1 MVAGQ
6 REYTIVVS
14 ALTGGTTSCGEVVLL
29 CDCPFCTSDESKV
42 VDSRDSESGDAIRRR
57 RECLVC
63 ERRYTTYERIE
74 EVPLVVV
81 KSDDRQEVFT
91 RQKVLNGLL
100 RACEKRDIPL
110 DRLERAVDDIENDLR
125 RVSGRPVTTRM
136 VGERALRHL
145 RDIDKVAYIRFASVY
160 RQFDDIEEFQ
170 QELAQL
176 ELHRA
181 PSRFRARSRFRAS
194 TPARSYATRPSSPQ
208 PHAVATQG
216 RTGHD

>member
-1 MVAGQ
+1 
-6 REYTIVVS
+6 
-14 ALTGGTTSCGEVVLL
+14 LH
-29 CDCPFCTSDESKV
+29 CPFCNSDESKV
-42 VDSRDSESGDAIRRR
+42 VDSRDSEAGDAIRRR
-57 RECLVC
+57 RECLAC

-74 EVPLVVV
+74 EVPLVVA
-81 KSDDRQEVFT
+81 KSDGRQELFT

-110 DRLERAVDDIENDLR
+110 DRLERAIDDIENDLR

-176 ELHRA
+176 EVSGAEPLPGEEPLPGIGA
-181 PSRFRARSRFRAS
+181 GELYADDTIFT
-194 TPARSYATRPSSPQ
+194 TPRQ
-208 PHAVATQG
+208 AVATQG
-216 RTGHD
+216 GTGHD

>member
-1 MVAGQ
+1 
-6 REYTIVVS
+6 
-14 ALTGGTTSCGEVVLL
+14 
-29 CDCPFCTSDESKV
+29 

-81 KSDDRQEVFT
+81 KSDGREELFA
-91 RQKVLNGLL
+91 RQKVLTGLL
-100 RACEKRDIPL
+100 RACEKRDIAL

-125 RVSGRPVTTRM
+125 RVPGRPVTTRM

-160 RQFDDIEEFQ
+160 RQFEDIEEFQ
-170 QELAQL
+170 EELALL
-176 ELHRA
+176 EVTGAEPLA
-181 PSRFRARSRFRAS
+181 GEEPLPGIDAGEL
-194 TPARSYATRPSSPQ
+194 YAEETSFTT
-208 PHAVATQG
+208 PHAVATQE

>member
-1 MVAGQ
+1 L
-6 REYTIVVS
+6 R
-14 ALTGGTTSCGEVVLL
+14 
-29 CDCPFCTSDESKV
+29 CPFCNSDESKV

-57 RECLVC
+57 RECLSC

-81 KSDDRQEVFT
+81 KSDDREELFT

-100 RACEKRDIPL
+100 RACEKRSIPL
-110 DRLERAVDDIENDLR
+110 DRLERACDDIENDLR
-125 RVSGRPVTTRM
+125 RMTGRPVTTRM

-170 QELAQL
+170 QELARL
-176 ELHRA
+176 ELA
-181 PSRFRARSRFRAS
+181 GVDPLPGEEPLPGIDTEAS
-194 TPARSYATRPSSPQ
+194 FIDDIIFTTPHT
-208 PHAVATQG
+208 VTTQG

>member
-1 MVAGQ
+1 M
-6 REYTIVVS
+6 R
-14 ALTGGTTSCGEVVLL
+14 
-29 CDCPFCTSDESKV
+29 CPFCNSDDSKV
-42 VDSRDSESGDAIRRR
+42 VDSRDSEAGDAIRRR

-81 KSDDRQEVFT
+81 KSDGREELFA

-110 DRLERAVDDIENDLR
+110 DRLERACDDIENDLR
-125 RVSGRPVTTRM
+125 RVTGRAVTTRM

-160 RQFDDIEEFQ
+160 RQFEDIEEFQ
-170 QELAQL
+170 RELAHL
-176 ELHRA
+176 ELA
-181 PSRFRARSRFRAS
+181 GVEPLPGEEPLPGIDAAARYLDEIII
-194 TPARSYATRPSSPQ
+194 TT
-208 PHAVATQG
+208 PHAVTTQG
-216 RTGHD
+216 RSGHD